1 MTHNQ
6 KLIRLPLAVLAVG
19 TLLGSACASD
29 DDGVDDPSDV
39 DVDVDNP
46 IDDPVTT
53 LDDSND
59 MGSVTPTSVGG

>member
-1 MTHNQ
+1 MTPTR

-19 TLLGSACASD
+19 TVLGSACASD
-29 DDGVDDPSDV
+29 DDDVDDPSDV

-46 IDDPVTT
+46 IDDPLTT

>member
-6 KLIRLPLAVLAVG
+6 KLIRLPLAVLTVG
-19 TLLGSACASD
+19 ALLGSACGSD

-46 IDDPVTT
+46 IDDTT
-53 LDDSND
+53 LDDD
-59 MGSVTPTSVGG
+59 GSVTPTSVGG